1 MKNKDIDL
9 SWYFFDKVVFM
20 ENFLIQN
27 ISISTIELAMLIMII
42 SFLLIII
49 AFFNNQKGIKSKLD
63 KLEQNLSKINTLIN
77 EMNSGYGIIDKNL
90 SSSKED
96 LTNINETI
104 RSIQK
109 DIGKKSD
116 ENLSEQ
122 NINKAV
128 DLAKLGVDI
137 KEISSKTGLSEEQIE
152 TLIKFH
158 TEK

>member
-1 MKNKDIDL
+1 MTKL
-9 SWYFFDKVVFM
+9 VFM
-20 ENFLIQN
+20 ENLFIEN
-27 ISISTIELAMLIMII
+27 ISISTIEFAILIMIT
-42 SFLLIII
+42 SFLVILI
-49 AFFNNQKGIKSKLD
+49 AFVNNQKGIKSKLD
-63 KLEQNLSKINTLIN
+63 KLEQNLTKINTLIN
-77 EMNSGYGIIDKNL
+77 EINSGYGIIDRNL
-90 SSSKED
+90 NSSKED
-96 LTNINETI
+96 LININETI

-122 NINKAV
+122 NINRAV

-137 KEISSKTGLSEEQIE
+137 KEIVSETGLSEEQIQ

>member
-1 MKNKDIDL
+1 
-9 SWYFFDKVVFM
+9 M
-20 ENFLIQN
+20 ENLLIQN
-27 ISISTIELAMLIMII
+27 ISISTIELGMLIMII
-42 SFLLIII
+42 SFLLILI
-49 AFFNNQKGIKSKLD
+49 AFFSNQKGIKSKLD

-137 KEISSKTGLSEEQIE
+137 KEISSKTGLSEEQID

>member
-1 MKNKDIDL
+1 
-9 SWYFFDKVVFM
+9 M
-20 ENFLIQN
+20 ENLLIQN

-42 SFLLIII
+42 SFLLILI
-49 AFFNNQKGIKSKLD
+49 AFFSNQKGIKSKLD
-63 KLEQNLSKINTLIN
+63 KLEQNLSKINNLIN

>member
-1 MKNKDIDL
+1 
-9 SWYFFDKVVFM
+9 M
-20 ENFLIQN
+20 ENLLIQN

-42 SFLLIII
+42 SFLLILI
-49 AFFNNQKGIKSKLD
+49 AFFSNQKGIKSKLD
-63 KLEQNLSKINTLIN
+63 KIEQNLSKINTLIN

-128 DLAKLGVDI
+128 DLAKLGVGI

>member
-1 MKNKDIDL
+1 
-9 SWYFFDKVVFM
+9 M
-20 ENFLIQN
+20 ENLLIQN

-42 SFLLIII
+42 SFLLILI
-49 AFFNNQKGIKSKLD
+49 AFFSNQKEIKSKLD

-137 KEISSKTGLSEEQIE
+137 REISSKTGLSEEQIE

>member
-1 MKNKDIDL
+1 
-9 SWYFFDKVVFM
+9 M
-20 ENFLIQN
+20 ENLLIQN

-42 SFLLIII
+42 SFLLILI
-49 AFFNNQKGIKSKLD
+49 AFFSNQKGIKSKLN
-63 KLEQNLSKINTLIN
+63 KIEQNLSKINTLIN
-77 EMNSGYGIIDKNL
+77 EMNLEYGIIDKNL

>member
-1 MKNKDIDL
+1 
-9 SWYFFDKVVFM
+9 M
-20 ENFLIQN
+20 ENLLIQN

-42 SFLLIII
+42 SFLLILI
-49 AFFNNQKGIKSKLD
+49 AFFSNQKGIKSKLD
-63 KLEQNLSKINTLIN
+63 RIEQNLSKINTLIN

>member
-1 MKNKDIDL
+1 
-9 SWYFFDKVVFM
+9 M
-20 ENFLIQN
+20 ENLLIQN
-27 ISISTIELAMLIMII
+27 ISINTIELAMLIMII
-42 SFLLIII
+42 SFLLILI
-49 AFFNNQKGIKSKLD
+49 AFFSNQKGIKSKLD
-63 KLEQNLSKINTLIN
+63 KIEQNLSKINTLIN

>member
-1 MKNKDIDL
+1 MKNL
-9 SWYFFDKVVFM
+9 
-20 ENFLIQN
+20 LIQN

-42 SFLLIII
+42 SFLLILI
-49 AFFNNQKGIKSKLD
+49 AFFSNQKGIKSKLD
-63 KLEQNLSKINTLIN
+63 NLEKNLSKTNTLIN

-137 KEISSKTGLSEEQIE
+137 KEISSNTGLSEEQIE

>member
-1 MKNKDIDL
+1 
-9 SWYFFDKVVFM
+9 M
-20 ENFLIQN
+20 ENLFIQN

-42 SFLLIII
+42 SFLLILI
-49 AFFNNQKGIKSKLD
+49 AFFSNQKGIKSKLD

>member
-1 MKNKDIDL
+1 
-9 SWYFFDKVVFM
+9 M
-20 ENFLIQN
+20 ENFLIEN
-27 ISISTIELAMLIMII
+27 ISLSTVEFGMLIMII
-42 SFLLIII
+42 SFLLILI
-49 AFFNNQKGIKSKLD
+49 AIFNNQKGIKSKLD
-63 KLEQNLSKINTLIN
+63 KLEQNLNKVNTLID
-77 EMNSGYGIIDKNL
+77 EMNSGYGTIDKNL

-96 LTNINETI
+96 LININETI

-128 DLAKLGVDI
+128 DLAKLGVGI
-137 KEISSKTGLSEEQIE
+137 REISSKTGLSEEQIE

>member
-1 MKNKDIDL
+1 
-9 SWYFFDKVVFM
+9 M
-20 ENFLIQN
+20 ENLLIQN
-27 ISISTIELAMLIMII
+27 ISISTIELAILIMII
-42 SFLLIII
+42 SFLLILI
-49 AFFNNQKGIKSKLD
+49 ALFSSQKEIKSKLD

-128 DLAKLGVDI
+128 DLAKLGVEI
-137 KEISSKTGLSEEQIE
+137 KEISLKTGLSEEQIE

>member
-1 MKNKDIDL
+1 
-9 SWYFFDKVVFM
+9 M
-20 ENFLIQN
+20 ENLFIEN
-27 ISISTIELAMLIMII
+27 ISISTIEFSILIMII
-42 SFLLIII
+42 SLFVFLI
-49 AFFNNQKGIKSKLD
+49 AFFNNQKRIKSKLD
-63 KLEQNLSKINTLIN
+63 NIQQNLTKINTLIN
-77 EMNSGYGIIDKNL
+77 EINSGYGIIDKNL

-96 LTNINETI
+96 LININETI

-128 DLAKLGVDI
+128 DLAKLGVNI
-137 KEISSKTGLSEEQIE
+137 KEISSRTGLSEEQIE

>member
-1 MKNKDIDL
+1 
-9 SWYFFDKVVFM
+9 M
-20 ENFLIQN
+20 ENLLIQN
-27 ISISTIELAMLIMII
+27 ISISTTELAMLIMII
-42 SFLLIII
+42 SFLLILI
-49 AFFNNQKGIKSKLD
+49 AFFSNQKGIKSKLD
-63 KLEQNLSKINTLIN
+63 QLEQKLSKINTLIN

-137 KEISSKTGLSEEQIE
+137 REISSKTGLSEEQIE

>member
-1 MKNKDIDL
+1 
-9 SWYFFDKVVFM
+9 M
-20 ENFLIQN
+20 ENLLIQN
-27 ISISTIELAMLIMII
+27 ISISTTELAMLIMII
-42 SFLLIII
+42 SFLLILI
-49 AFFNNQKGIKSKLD
+49 AFFSNQKGIKSKLD
-63 KLEQNLSKINTLIN
+63 QLEQKLSKINTLIN

>member
-1 MKNKDIDL
+1 
-9 SWYFFDKVVFM
+9 M
-20 ENFLIQN
+20 ENFLIEN
-27 ISISTIELAMLIMII
+27 ISLSSVEFGMLIMII
-42 SFLLIII
+42 SFLLILI
-49 AFFNNQKGIKSKLD
+49 AIFNNQKGIKSKLD
-63 KLEQNLSKINTLIN
+63 KLEQNLNKVNTLID
-77 EMNSGYGIIDKNL
+77 EMNSGYGTIDKNL

-96 LTNINETI
+96 LININETI

-137 KEISSKTGLSEEQIE
+137 REISSKTGLSEEQIE

>member
-1 MKNKDIDL
+1 
-9 SWYFFDKVVFM
+9 M
-20 ENFLIQN
+20 ENLLIQN

-42 SFLLIII
+42 SFLLILI
-49 AFFNNQKGIKSKLD
+49 AFFSNQKGIKSKLD
-63 KLEQNLSKINTLIN
+63 QLQQNLSKINTLIN
-77 EMNSGYGIIDKNL
+77 EMNSGYGILDKNL

-137 KEISSKTGLSEEQIE
+137 KEISLKTGLSEEQIE

>member
-1 MKNKDIDL
+1 
-9 SWYFFDKVVFM
+9 M
-20 ENFLIQN
+20 ENLLIQN
-27 ISISTIELAMLIMII
+27 ISISTTELAMLIMII
-42 SFLLIII
+42 SFLLILI
-49 AFFNNQKGIKSKLD
+49 AFFSNQKGIKSKLD
-63 KLEQNLSKINTLIN
+63 KIEQNLKKINTLVN

-90 SSSKED
+90 SSSKVD

>member
-1 MKNKDIDL
+1 
-9 SWYFFDKVVFM
+9 M
-20 ENFLIQN
+20 ENLLIQN
-27 ISISTIELAMLIMII
+27 ISISTTELAMLIMII
-42 SFLLIII
+42 SFLLILI
-49 AFFNNQKGIKSKLD
+49 AFFSNQKGIKSKLD

-96 LTNINETI
+96 LTTINETI

-137 KEISSKTGLSEEQIE
+137 EEISSKTGLSEEQIE

>member
-1 MKNKDIDL
+1 
-9 SWYFFDKVVFM
+9 M
-20 ENFLIQN
+20 ENLLIQN
-27 ISISTIELAMLIMII
+27 ISISTTELAMLIMII
-42 SFLLIII
+42 SFLLILI
-49 AFFNNQKGIKSKLD
+49 AFFSNQKGIKSKLD

-77 EMNSGYGIIDKNL
+77 EMNSGYSIIDKNL

-96 LTNINETI
+96 ITNINETI

>member
-1 MKNKDIDL
+1 
-9 SWYFFDKVVFM
+9 M

-27 ISISTIELAMLIMII
+27 ISMSTIELAMLIMII
-42 SFLLIII
+42 SFLLILI
-49 AFFNNQKGIKSKLD
+49 ALFSNQKGIKSKLD
-63 KLEQNLSKINTLIN
+63 QLEQKLSKINTLIN

-152 TLIKFH
+152 TLIKFIL
-158 TEK
+158 KNK

>member
-1 MKNKDIDL
+1 
-9 SWYFFDKVVFM
+9 M
-20 ENFLIQN
+20 ENLFIQN
-27 ISISTIELAMLIMII
+27 ISISTIELAMLIMVV
-42 SFLLIII
+42 SFLLVLI
-49 AFFNNQKGIKSKLD
+49 AFFNNQKGVKLRLER
-63 KLEQNLSKINTLIN
+63 LEQNLSKINTLIN
-77 EMNSGYGIIDKNL
+77 EINSGYGIIDKNL
-90 SSSKED
+90 NSSKED
-96 LTNINETI
+96 LNNISETI

-137 KEISSKTGLSEEQIE
+137 KEISSKTGLSEEQIA

>member
-1 MKNKDIDL
+1 
-9 SWYFFDKVVFM
+9 M
-20 ENFLIQN
+20 ENLLIQN

-42 SFLLIII
+42 SFLLIVI
-49 AFFNNQKGIKSKLD
+49 ALFSNQKGIKSKLD
-63 KLEQNLSKINTLIN
+63 KLEQNLSKINNLIN